1 MRRVGDAV
9 QAELTAISTVLQVV
23 HKALGGEVG
32 VALADTGKFLFYLPA
47 KDLDFQIE
55 VNQPIKEG
63 TGAYRVIHENLD
75 CIKTTI
81 DKKIRGFPYRVMVGG
96 IRDTTGNLI
105 GSIVL
110 SQSLAHQDDL
120 KSMANQLLGNIST
133 LASTAEEIT
142 AQSEEITGIVHIL
155 EQLAK
160 DSQTQAQETNR
171 VLGFIQGIAG
181 QTNLLGLNAAIE
193 AARVGEQGRGFGV
206 VAQEIRQLATNST
219 QSITKI
225 KDIIDGLQSGSAA
238 TYAQISQVEEGIG
251 QVSEAIAHMAASM
264 QELRAMANL
273 LEEKAEKF

>member
-1 MRRVGDAV
+1 MGDV
-9 QAELTAISTVLQVV
+9 IQSELMATSTILRVV

-32 VALADTGKFLFYLPA
+32 VALTDTEKFLFYLPA
-47 KDLDFQIE
+47 SDLDFQIE
-55 VNQPIKEG
+55 VNQPLKEG
-63 TGAYRVIHENLD
+63 TGAYRVIHEKLD
-75 CIKTTI
+75 CIKTNI

-96 IRDTTGNLI
+96 IHDTTGNLI

-110 SQSLAHQDDL
+110 SQSLVHQDDL
-120 KSMANQLLGNIST
+120 KSMANRLLGNIST
-133 LASTAEEIT
+133 LASTAEEVT
-142 AQSEEITGIVHIL
+142 AQSEEITGIVHVL

-160 DSQTQAQETNR
+160 ESQTQAQETNR

-206 VAQEIRQLATNST
+206 VAQEIRKLATNST

-238 TYAQISQVEEGIG
+238 TYSQISQVEEGIG
-251 QVSEAIAHMAASM
+251 QVSAAVAHMAASM

-273 LEEKAEKF
+273 LDEKAEKI